1 MARQRMTQSGHAAFI
16 FLCKAP
22 LTRNPGY
29 NLLPGRKRH
38 RGKAMNITRHFAA
51 GLISA
56 LIATPCFAQQQT
68 VKIGLLVPL
77 TGPFTPTGKQLT
89 AGARLYM
96 QQNGDTVAGKKIE
109 LIVKDDTGNADMT
122 KRLAQELVVNDKV
135 SFLAGFGLTP
145 GALATAPIAT
155 EAKIPEVVMMA
166 ATSII
171 TERSPYIVRTSFSV
185 PQTTVPLADWAAAN
199 GIKTVVTVVSDYAPG
214 IDVETAFKRR
224 FEAAGGKVIESL
236 RVPLSSN
243 DFAPALQ
250 RVADAKPDALMGFVP
265 AGVGPIFIRQFV
277 ERGLNKSGI
286 RFIAEGSL
294 TEDDVVNQIGD
305 AALGIITSQH
315 YSAAHNSPEN
325 KSFVAAF
332 KKANG
337 GMRPNLMAMQSY
349 DGMHLIYEALKKT
362 KGSTDGDAVVAAM
375 KGMSWISP
383 RGPITI
389 DPATREVIQNIYIRK
404 VERVNGE
411 LYNVEFSTIPDF
423 KDPSKVKN

>member
-1 MARQRMTQSGHAAFI
+1 
-16 FLCKAP
+16 
-22 LTRNPGY
+22 
-29 NLLPGRKRH
+29 
-38 RGKAMNITRHFAA
+38 MNIARYCTA
-51 GLISA
+51 GLIGA
-56 LIATPCFAQQQT
+56 IVCIATPVFAENT

-77 TGPFTPTGKQLT
+77 TGPFTPTGKQLV

-96 QQNGDTVAGKKIE
+96 QQHGDIVAGKKIE

-135 SFLAGFGLTP
+135 SLLAGFGLTP

-155 EAKIPEVVMMA
+155 EARIPEVVMMA

-185 PQTTVPLADWAAAN
+185 PQTTVPLANWAVAN

-214 IDVETAFKRR
+214 IDVETAFKQR

-277 ERGLNKSGI
+277 ERGLDKSGI
-286 RFIAEGSL
+286 KFIAEGSL
-294 TEDDVVNQIGD
+294 TEDDIVNQIGD
-305 AALGIITSQH
+305 AAIGIITTHH
-315 YSAAHNSPEN
+315 YSAAHDSPEN

-337 GMRPNLMAMQSY
+337 GMRPNLMAIQSY

-362 KGSTDGDAVVAAM
+362 RGSANGDDLLAAM
-375 KGMSWISP
+375 KGMSWVSP

-389 DPATREVIQNIYIRK
+389 DPETREVIQDIYIRK

-411 LYNVEFSTIPDF
+411 LYNVEFATIANF
-423 KDPSKVKN
+423 KDPSKAK

>member
-1 MARQRMTQSGHAAFI
+1 MTIARH
-16 FLCKAP
+16 
-22 LTRNPGY
+22 
-29 NLLPGRKRH
+29 
-38 RGKAMNITRHFAA
+38 NIARHFAA
-51 GLISA
+51 GLIA
-56 LIATPCFAQQQT
+56 TLLATPCLAQQT

-77 TGPFTPTGKQLT
+77 TGPFTSTGKQLT

-96 QQNGDTVAGKKIE
+96 QQNGDTVAGKHIE
-109 LIVKDDTGNADMT
+109 LIVKDDAGNAEMT

-135 SFLAGFGLTP
+135 AFLAGFGLTP

-171 TERSPYIVRTSFSV
+171 TEQSPYIVRTSFSV

-214 IDVETAFKRR
+214 IDVETAFKQR

-236 RVPLSSN
+236 RVSLSSN

-277 ERGLNKSGI
+277 ERGLDKSGI
-286 RFIAEGSL
+286 KFIAEGSL
-294 TEDDVVNQIGD
+294 TEDDIVNQIGD

-325 KSFVAAF
+325 ESFVAAF
-332 KKANG
+332 KQANG
-337 GMRPNLMAMQSY
+337 GMRPNLMAVQSY

-362 KGSTDGDAVVAAM
+362 NGSTDGDALIAAM

-389 DPATREVIQNIYIRK
+389 DPAAREVIQNIYIRK

-411 LYNVEFSTIPDF
+411 LYNVEFATIPDF
-423 KDPSKVKN
+423 KDPSKVKK

>member
-1 MARQRMTQSGHAAFI
+1 MTIARHHIA
-16 FLCKAP
+16 
-22 LTRNPGY
+22 
-29 NLLPGRKRH
+29 
-38 RGKAMNITRHFAA
+38 RHFAA
-51 GLISA
+51 GLIA
-56 LIATPCFAQQQT
+56 TLLATPCLAQQT

-77 TGPFTPTGKQLT
+77 TGPFTSTGKQLT
-89 AGARLYM
+89 AGARLFM
-96 QQNGDTVAGKKIE
+96 QQNGDTVAGKTVE

-135 SFLAGFGLTP
+135 AFLAGFGLTP

-171 TERSPYIVRTSFSV
+171 TEQSPYIVRTSFSV

-214 IDVETAFKRR
+214 IDVETAFKQR

-236 RVPLSSN
+236 RVSLSSN

-250 RVADAKPDALMGFVP
+250 RVADAKPDAIMGFVP

-277 ERGLNKSGI
+277 ERGLDKSGI
-286 RFIAEGSL
+286 KFIAEGSL
-294 TEDDVVNQIGD
+294 TEDDIVNQIGD

-315 YSAAHNSPEN
+315 YSAAHDSPEN
-325 KSFVAAF
+325 RSFVAAF
-332 KKANG
+332 KQANSG
-337 GMRPNLMAMQSY
+337 LRPNLMAVQSY

-362 KGSTDGDAVVAAM
+362 NGSTDGDALIAAM

-383 RGPITI
+383 RGPISI

-411 LYNVEFSTIPDF
+411 LYNVEFATIPDF
-423 KDPSKVKN
+423 KDPSKVKK

>member
-1 MARQRMTQSGHAAFI
+1 
-16 FLCKAP
+16 
-22 LTRNPGY
+22 
-29 NLLPGRKRH
+29 
-38 RGKAMNITRHFAA
+38 
-51 GLISA
+51 
-56 LIATPCFAQQQT
+56 
-68 VKIGLLVPL
+68 
-77 TGPFTPTGKQLT
+77 
-89 AGARLYM
+89 
-96 QQNGDTVAGKKIE
+96 
-109 LIVKDDTGNADMT
+109 
-122 KRLAQELVVNDKV
+122 
-135 SFLAGFGLTP
+135 
-145 GALATAPIAT
+145 
-155 EAKIPEVVMMA
+155 
-166 ATSII
+166 
-171 TERSPYIVRTSFSV
+171 
-185 PQTTVPLADWAAAN
+185 
-199 GIKTVVTVVSDYAPG
+199 
-214 IDVETAFKRR
+214 
-224 FEAAGGKVIESL
+224 
-236 RVPLSSN
+236 
-243 DFAPALQ
+243 
-250 RVADAKPDALMGFVP
+250 MGFVP

-315 YSAAHNSPEN
+315 YSVAHNSPEN

-332 KKANG
+332 KKANV

-389 DPATREVIQNIYIRK
+389 DSATREVIQNIYIRK

>member
-1 MARQRMTQSGHAAFI
+1 M
-16 FLCKAP
+16 
-22 LTRNPGY
+22 
-29 NLLPGRKRH
+29 
-38 RGKAMNITRHFAA
+38 
-51 GLISA
+51 
-56 LIATPCFAQQQT
+56 
-68 VKIGLLVPL
+68 KIGLLVPL

-224 FEAAGGKVIESL
+224 FEAAGGKVIESCECHCPATISRRRRSSALRDANRTPLWGLSRLMSAHLIRQSVEVVARSCAAPFVGEARQFAFGRTDAGRLLTVVFTLRGSLL
-236 RVPLSSN
+236 RVISVRPMS
-243 DFAPALQ
+243 
-250 RVADAKPDALMGFVP
+250 R
-265 AGVGPIFIRQFV
+265 R
-277 ERGLNKSGI
+277 ERRGYG
-286 RFIAEGSL
+286 
-294 TEDDVVNQIGD
+294 
-305 AALGIITSQH
+305 
-315 YSAAHNSPEN
+315 
-325 KSFVAAF
+325 
-332 KKANG
+332 KAN
-337 GMRPNLMAMQSY
+337 
-349 DGMHLIYEALKKT
+349 
-362 KGSTDGDAVVAAM
+362 DA
-375 KGMSWISP
+375 
-383 RGPITI
+383 
-389 DPATREVIQNIYIRK
+389 
-404 VERVNGE
+404 
-411 LYNVEFSTIPDF
+411 
-423 KDPSKVKN
+423 

>member
-1 MARQRMTQSGHAAFI
+1 MTHRRHVAFN
-16 FLCKAP
+16 FLFKAL
-22 LTRNPGY
+22 LTRTRGC
-29 NLLPGRKRH
+29 NLLPERKRH
-38 RGKAMNITRHFAA
+38 SGNAMNIARHFAA
-51 GLISA
+51 GLIA
-56 LIATPCFAQQQT
+56 TLLATPCLAQQT

-96 QQNGDTVAGKKIE
+96 QQNGDTVVGKKIE

-155 EAKIPEVVMMA
+155 EAKIPEIVMMA

-171 TERSPYIVRTSFSV
+171 TERSPYIVRTSFSI
-185 PQTTVPLADWAAAN
+185 PQTTVPLANWAAAN

-214 IDVETAFKRR
+214 IDVETAFKRQ
-224 FEAAGGKVIESL
+224 FEGAGGKVIESL
-236 RVPLSSN
+236 RVSLSSN

-250 RVADAKPDALMGFVP
+250 RVADAKPDAIMGFVP
-265 AGVGPIFIRQFV
+265 AGVGPVFIRQFV
-277 ERGLNKSGI
+277 ERGLDKSGI
-286 RFIAEGSL
+286 KFIAEGSL
-294 TEDDVVNQIGD
+294 TEDDIINQIGD

-332 KKANG
+332 EKANG
-337 GMRPNLMAMQSY
+337 GMRPNLMAVQSY

-362 KGSTDGDAVVAAM
+362 KGSTDGEAVVAAM

-389 DPATREVIQNIYIRK
+389 DPATRELIQNIYIRK

-411 LYNVEFSTIPDF
+411 LYNVEFATIPDF

>member
-1 MARQRMTQSGHAAFI
+1 MKIARHLIVSTIAALFSI
-16 FLCKAP
+16 AP
-22 LTRNPGY
+22 G
-29 NLLPGRKRH
+29 
-38 RGKAMNITRHFAA
+38 
-51 GLISA
+51 
-56 LIATPCFAQQQT
+56 FAQDT
-68 VKIGLLVPL
+68 VKIGLLVPM
-77 TGPFTPTGKQLT
+77 TGPFNPTGKQLV

-96 QQNGDTVAGKKIE
+96 QQNGDMVAGKKIE

-122 KRLAQELVVNDKV
+122 KRLAQELVVNNKV

-185 PQTTVPLADWAAAN
+185 PQTTVPLANWAAAN

-214 IDVETAFKRR
+214 IDVETAFKQR

-236 RVPLSSN
+236 RVPLASN

-250 RVADAKPDALMGFVP
+250 RVADTKPDALLGFVP

-277 ERGLNKSGI
+277 ERGLDKSGI
-286 RFIAEGSL
+286 KFIAEGSV
-294 TEDDVVNQIGD
+294 TEDDIVNQIGD
-305 AALGIITSQH
+305 AALGVITAHH
-315 YSAAHNSPEN
+315 YSAAHDSPEN
-325 KSFVAAF
+325 KRFVEAF
-332 KKANG
+332 RKANG
-337 GMRPNLMAMQSY
+337 GMRPNLMAIQSY

-362 KGSTDGDAVVAAM
+362 KGATDGDALVAAM
-375 KGMSWISP
+375 KGLSWISP
-383 RGPITI
+383 RGPMTI

-411 LYNVEFSTIPDF
+411 LYNVEFATIPNF